1 MELFWSMSDCLK
13 AGIYLYDKAFGLIE
27 DSYIIGRQGFFL
39 RYDVF
44 NFTLSMSNI
53 YQMRKEKTMLT

>member
-1 MELFWSMSDCLK
+1 MSDCLK

-39 RYDVF
+39 HYDVF
-44 NFTLSMSNI
+44 NFTLSVSNI
-53 YQMRKEKTMLT
+53 YQMRKKKQC